1 MKTTRMIR
9 VGHVLV
15 AGTSRDLGL
24 LGQPVLPYASAISV
38 RPPSFVYKS
47 FQNSLKHF
55 AVIVWGCNS
64 IPSSYAW

>member
-9 VGHVLV
+9 VGHALV

-38 RPPSFVYKS
+38 RRPSLRLQVF
-47 FQNSLKHF
+47 
-55 AVIVWGCNS
+55 
-64 IPSSYAW
+64 PE

>member
-24 LGQPVLPYASAISV
+24 LGQSVLPYTSAISV
-38 RPPSFVYKS
+38 RPPSLRLQVF
-47 FQNSLKHF
+47 
-55 AVIVWGCNS
+55 
-64 IPSSYAW
+64 PE